1 MGTRVSEAIVVEA
14 LAIGCSDVH
23 AIVCV
28 LSVSASISSLTVS
41 VAGGAIQ
48 DIRVR
53 DRALIAEPL
62 RGVR

>member
-1 MGTRVSEAIVVEA
+1 MSEAIMVEA

-28 LSVSASISSLTVS
+28 LSVSASISSLIVS

-48 DIRVR
+48 DIRAR
-53 DRALIAEPL
+53 DRVLITGPL
-62 RGVR
+62 RGER